1 MISSK
6 ERATQFKNELKE
18 LLKKWNTEIA
28 LQQVENSKAYYK
40 DKEMVV
46 YLEAIYENNDCVAE
60 FAEIK
65 FGSYIDPD

>member
-60 FAEIK
+60 FSEIK